1 VDHENYPID
10 RTPSLWD
17 RVWRGRS
24 SSLRRNLDNC
34 ALEASRCATLIR
46 EAARE
51 ADTVS
56 GPRRSAALHAIRDEI
71 LNLTDDLRGPVCDF
85 ILAEA
90 GRRPDRANVAVRGWR
105 AIRRDFMRWL
115 HG

>member
-1 VDHENYPID
+1 VDEEYPID
-10 RTPSLWD
+10 RTGGFWD

-24 SSLRRNLDNC
+24 SSIRRGLDNA
-34 ALEASRCATLIR
+34 ALEAARCATLIR

-51 ADTVS
+51 ADTAT

-71 LNLTDDLRGPVCDF
+71 LDLADDMRGPVCDF

-90 GRRPDRANVAVRGWR
+90 GRRPVRANIAVRGWR
-105 AIRRDFMRWL
+105 AIRRDFLRWL